1 LGAQLDGY
9 AMGYFRKQG
18 ATRAML
24 RTNPANSK
32 LMDFYRRMGWETG
45 ALCDGG
51 MVWMERMVD

>member
-1 LGAQLDGY
+1 
-9 AMGYFRKQG
+9 MGYFRKQG